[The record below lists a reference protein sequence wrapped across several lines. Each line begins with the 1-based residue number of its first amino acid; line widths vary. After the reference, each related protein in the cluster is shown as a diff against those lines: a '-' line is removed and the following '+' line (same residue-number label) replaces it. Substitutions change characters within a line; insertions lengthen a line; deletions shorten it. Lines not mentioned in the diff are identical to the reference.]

1 MKKHLFIA
9 AAAVLALASCTTS
22 DEFFDPAQ
30 ETAQQ
35 ELNDNAIAFGT
46 YMGNQVM
53 TRAGYEGSINTD
65 VLKDN
70 SKAKGFGVFAYYT
83 GTKTYNDVNG
93 KSATLKPNFMWN
105 QQVSWKTGHS
115 GEIGAVGDA
124 KWTYSP
130 LKYWPNEVKATDVD
144 DQDKDAN
151 NKPATTPYANGGML
165 SFFAYA
171 PYVTEGSGSDGIT
184 AITTNAQTGDPIITY
199 KIAED
204 GEVVDLLWGTYSG
217 TSTNVNNENN
227 NGVTSTANNNPVV
240 TAPVTSRTT
249 YQEDILQGYTTNAD
263 LTKQK
268 TDGTVGFAFKHA
280 LSKVGG
286 SQNYSSSSI
295 TQPHGLT
302 IILDVDDLK
311 GAEKGG
317 RIEKGTVNGV
327 ANTKLTK
334 VTVESIEITNDLNGD
349 GDVADG
355 DVQGYSE
362 ELKTKGFFNIATG
375 KWDLS
380 STGAENGK
388 VDHKILEAN
397 AAGTKSAKL
406 NKKIAE
412 ISTKPNKNSAKDFFA
427 GTTSQTAAFKDIE
440 GVPDDVAINVYDE
453 ETNPLVFLPGTEPAL
468 RVRVAYYVRTY
479 DTNLEDQFSEVK
491 QVIDKIVKFPK
502 LELNKQ
508 YNVTMHL
515 GLNSVKFVAS
525 VSDWQVDGDTNGD
538 GTITAPEELS
548 ATDVHLPINVSST
561 LALSATTTKVA
572 GTKTTNASTVSS
584 IYTYY
589 DAENNVMRTENPATG
604 VSYESSNTSTATVD
618 AASGVVNFV
627 AENKGTTNKKV
638 TITGTK
644 GGTKGSIDIIQAPQD
659 LQITNPAAINVP
671 GAGGTD
677 VTLEIKDA
685 AGNDINLNAAGVKYS
700 IKVVGKSWT
709 VTPTTTGAT
718 IKVPEGTVANS
729 YTVNVTVN
737 DTDAKAVTITVTN
750 P

>member
-22 DEFFDPAQ
+22 EETFQGIDFAQ
-30 ETAQQ
+30 EEAQ
-35 ELNDNAIAFGT
+35 ENAIQFGT

-83 GTKTYNDVNG
+83 GTKTYNGVNG
-93 KSATLKPNFMWN
+93 ASATLKPNFMWN
-105 QQVSWKTGHS
+105 QQVSWETGHS
-115 GEIGAVGDA
+115 DEIGAVGDA

-130 LKYWPNEVKATDVD
+130 LKYWPNEVKTTDVD
-144 DQDKDAN
+144 DQDKDAD
-151 NKPATTPYANGGML
+151 NKPATTPNENGGML

-171 PYVTEGSGSDGIT
+171 PYVTTGSGTDGIM
-184 AITTNAQTGDPIITY
+184 AITTNAQKGDPIITY

-227 NGVTSTANNNPVV
+227 NGVTSTANDNPVV
-240 TAPVTSRTT
+240 TAPLTSRAT
-249 YQEDILQGYTTNAD
+249 YQADILQGYTTNAD

-286 SQNYSSSSI
+286 SQEYSSSI

-349 GDVADG
+349 GDVEDTN
-355 DVQGYSE
+355 VQGYSE
-362 ELKTKGFFNIATG
+362 VLKTKGLFNIATG
-375 KWDLS
+375 KWDLTS
-380 STGAENGK
+380 PSAEDGK

-397 AAGTKSAKL
+397 AATKSAKL

-412 ISTKPNKNSAKDFFA
+412 ISTKPTKTTAKDFFA
-427 GTTSQTAAFKDIE
+427 GTESNTAAFKNIE

-453 ETNPLVFLPGTEPAL
+453 ETNPLVFLPGTEPVL

-561 LALSATTTKVA
+561 LALSATQTKVA
-572 GTKTTNASTVSS
+572 GTQTTNASKVSS

-604 VSYESSNTSTATVD
+604 VSYESSKPAIATVD
-618 AASGVVNFV
+618 PASGVVNFLT
-627 AENKGTTNKKV
+627 ANTGTTNKTV

-644 GGTKGSIDIIQAPQD
+644 GGTKGSIDIIQAPQALKID
-659 LQITNPAAINVP
+659 NPAAINVD
-671 GAGGTD
+671 GASD
-677 VTLEIKDA
+677 KVVDLAIKDA
-685 AGNDINLNAAGVKYS
+685 AGNDINLTAAGVKYS

-709 VTPTTTGAT
+709 VTPTTTGAKIT
-718 IKVPEGTVANS
+718 VPKGTVANS

-737 DTDAKAVTITVTN
+737 DTEAKTVTINVTN

>member
-22 DEFFDPAQ
+22 EETFQGIDFAQ
-30 ETAQQ
+30 EEAQ
-35 ELNDNAIAFGT
+35 NNAIQFGT

-70 SKAKGFGVFAYYT
+70 SKANGFGVFAYYT
-83 GTKTYNDVNG
+83 GTKTYNETNG
-93 KSATLKPNFMWN
+93 TSATLKPNFMWN
-105 QQVSWKTGHS
+105 QQVSWKTGHT
-115 GEIGAVGDA
+115 GEIGAEGDY

-130 LKYWPNEVKATDVD
+130 LKYWPNEVKKTDVD
-144 DQDKDAN
+144 DQDKDADD
-151 NKPATTPYANGGML
+151 KPATTPYDNGGML

-171 PYVTEGSGSDGIT
+171 PYVPTASGTDGIMD
-184 AITTNAQTGDPIITY
+184 ITNNATIGDPIITY

-227 NGVTSTANNNPVV
+227 NGVTSTANDNPVV
-240 TAPVTSRTT
+240 TAPIASRSS
-249 YQEDILQGYTTNAD
+249 YEADILQGYTTNAD

-286 SQNYSSSSI
+286 SQEYSSSSI

-317 RIEKGTVNGV
+317 HIEKGTVNGV

-349 GDVADG
+349 GDVEDTN
-355 DVQGYSE
+355 VQGYSE
-362 ELKTKGFFNIATG
+362 VLKTKGLFNIATG
-375 KWDLS
+375 KWDLTS
-380 STGAENGK
+380 PSAEDGK

-397 AAGTKSAKL
+397 AATKSAKL

-412 ISTKPNKNSAKDFFA
+412 ISTKPTKITAKDFFA

-479 DTNLEDQFSEVK
+479 DTNLEDQFSAVK

-561 LALSATTTKVA
+561 LALSATPTKVA
-572 GTKTTNASTVSS
+572 GTATTNASTVSS

-589 DAENNVMRTENPATG
+589 DAENDVMRTENPATG
-604 VSYESSNTSTATVD
+604 VTYESSDAAIATV
-618 AASGVVNFV
+618 AAGKVSFV
-627 AENKGTTNKKV
+627 AENNGTTNKTV

-644 GGTKGSIDIIQAPQD
+644 GGTKGSIDITQSPKP
-659 LQITNPAAINVP
+659 LQITDPTAISVP
-671 GAGGTD
+671 GTGGTD
-677 VTLEIKDA
+677 VDLTIKDA
-685 AGNDINLNAAGVKYS
+685 AGNTIDLTASGVKYS

-709 VTPTTTGAT
+709 VTPTTTGAK
-718 IKVPEGTVANS
+718 IKVPAGTVS
-729 YTVNVTVN
+729 GTYTVNVTVN
-737 DTDAKAVTITVTN
+737 DTDAKTVTITVN